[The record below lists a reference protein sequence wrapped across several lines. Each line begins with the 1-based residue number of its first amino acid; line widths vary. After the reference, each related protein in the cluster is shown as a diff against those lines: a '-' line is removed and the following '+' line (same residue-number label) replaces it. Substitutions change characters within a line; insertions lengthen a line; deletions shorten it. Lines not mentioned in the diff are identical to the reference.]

1 MSSLAAKY
9 PCKPIATLEAL
20 AKVLAVSEQEL
31 KRVAWRA
38 DSMYRYVPPKD
49 GSTRETYDAHGPL
62 KKIQDK
68 IKMRILR
75 RVVFPTYLHGSIYD
89 KDNPRNCIRNAEIH
103 CNAETVITEDA
114 SKFFPSISRD
124 VVRRIWQHFFRFPPE
139 VAECLTQLTTR
150 YGRLVQGAK
159 TSSGL
164 ANLAFWDIEPRLVA
178 EVQASGLRYSRY
190 VDDINISSTR
200 RLNNAEVG
208 PLIASLVNMLG
219 ARGCRINRDKHSIK
233 HCGRSLRVN
242 NLSVDGDSP
251 KPNKKARVK
260 VRAAVSQLERSV
272 SGASVPTG
280 ELMAEYRSVHARV
293 ERLVRFGFSN
303 ARSLAQR
310 VETVRSQMPS

>member
-20 AKVLAVSEQEL
+20 AKLLAVPEPEL
-31 KRVAWRA
+31 KRVVRLA

-49 GSTRETYDAHGPL
+49 GSTRKTYDAYGPL
-62 KKIQDK
+62 KKIQDR

-75 RVVFPTYLHGSIYD
+75 RVVFPMYLHGSIYD

-103 CNAETVITEDA
+103 RNAVTVITEDA
-114 SKFFPSISRD
+114 SKFFPSVSQD
-124 VVRRIWQHFFRFPPE
+124 VVREIWQHFFRFSPE

-150 YGRLVQGAK
+150 SGRLVQGAK

-164 ANLAFWDIEPRLVA
+164 ANLAFWDIEPRLAA

-200 RLNNAEVG
+200 RLTDAEVS
-208 PLIASLVNMLG
+208 PLIASLVNMLS

-233 HCGRSLRVN
+233 HRGRSLRVN

-251 KPNKKARVK
+251 RPNKKARAK
-260 VRAAVSQLERSV
+260 VRAAVSQLERRMS
-272 SGASVPTG
+272 SASVPTG
-280 ELMAEYRSVHARV
+280 ELTTEYRSVHARV
-293 ERLVRFGFSN
+293 DRLVRLGCSG

-310 VETVRSQMPS
+310 VESIRSQMPS